1 MSGCIYKN
9 LENLYEAEKEQNIEE
24 KQYNKFIPVIYVLI
38 PINNKNNTLK
48 TKFTLVKE
56 FAEVFVKNNPDYNLV
71 SAEQIT

>member
-1 MSGCIYKN
+1 MKQKKN
-9 LENLYEAEKEQNIEE
+9 KILKKNNTI
-24 KQYNKFIPVIYVLI
+24 VIYVLI